1 MGSYATIKHKYLSYY
16 SFSADLFYM
25 SKLPNFTQS
34 LTQLI
39 ACSSISSTQP
49 SWDQG
54 NLKVIQLLAT
64 WFEQLG
70 FNINIQKV
78 PNTTNKYNL
87 LAKLGSGEGGLLLA
101 GHSDTVPFD
110 ESRWQ
115 SDPMSVI
122 NKDDKFYG
130 LGTCDMKGFFAFI
143 LQVCKGIDLKTLQKP
158 LYVLATAD
166 EETTMAGARFFGQN
180 QVIKPDVAIIGEPTN
195 LVPVVMH
202 KGHMSH
208 RISVQGQPGHS
219 SKPELGVNAIEI
231 MYEVIGALMNLKQ
244 KFNTNFKNAAFDV
257 PAPTLNMGAI
267 KGGDNANRI
276 CGHCDLDID
285 LRSLPGMSDDEIL
298 HWLSEAL
305 KPLAEKY
312 PARIHFEE
320 LHPSSPSFEQDKHS
334 TDDNCIISLAEE
346 ISGHTCCAVNYAT
359 EAPYIQQL
367 GCQTIVL
374 GPGSI
379 NQAHQPNE
387 FLAHSEI
394 DKTNTLLMS
403 MIQHYCLNK

>member
-1 MGSYATIKHKYLSYY
+1 
-16 SFSADLFYM
+16 M
-25 SKLPNFTQS
+25 SQLPNFTQS

-54 NLKVIQLLAT
+54 NIEVIQLLAT

-70 FNINIQKV
+70 FDINIQKV

-115 SDPMSVI
+115 SDPMNVI
-122 NKDDKFYG
+122 DKDEKFYG

-143 LQVCKGIDLKTLQKP
+143 LQVCKSIDVKKLKKP

-166 EETTMAGARFFGQN
+166 EETTMAGARFFGQT
-180 QVIKPDVAIIGEPTN
+180 QDIKPDVAIIGEPTN
-195 LVPVVMH
+195 LVPVIMH

-208 RISVQGQPGHS
+208 RISVQGQSGHS
-219 SKPELGVNAIEI
+219 SKPALGVNAIEI
-231 MYEVIGALMNLKQ
+231 MYEVIGALIDLKE
-244 KFNTNFKNAAFDV
+244 KFNLNFKNEAFDV

-267 KGGDNANRI
+267 RGGDNSNRI

-285 LRSLPGMSDDEIL
+285 LRSLPGMSDDEL
-298 HWLSEAL
+298 LQWLSDAL

-312 PARIHFEE
+312 PARITFDE
-320 LHPSSPSFEQDKHS
+320 LHPSSPSFEQNKS
-334 TDDNCIISLAEE
+334 PTDDNCIVSIAEE

-394 DKTNTLLMS
+394 DKTDKLLMS
-403 MIQHYCLNK
+403 MIQHYCLR

>member
-1 MGSYATIKHKYLSYY
+1 
-16 SFSADLFYM
+16 M
-25 SKLPNFTQS
+25 SQLPNFSQA

-39 ACSSISSTQP
+39 ACPSISSTQP

-70 FNINIQKV
+70 FNVNIQKV
-78 PNTTNKYNL
+78 PESRNKYNL
-87 LAKLGSGEGGLLLA
+87 LAKLGDGEGGLLLA

-110 ESRWQ
+110 ENRWQ
-115 SDPMSVI
+115 SDPMGVVD
-122 NKDDKFYG
+122 KDDRFYG

-143 LQVCKGIDLKTLQKP
+143 LQACKGLSAKQLTKP
-158 LYVLATAD
+158 LYILATAD
-166 EETTMAGARFFGQN
+166 EETTMAGARFFAQS
-180 QVIKPDVAIIGEPTN
+180 QAIKPDVAIIGEPTN

-208 RISVQGQPGHS
+208 RISVQGQSGHS
-219 SKPELGVNAIEI
+219 SKPNMGVNAIEI
-231 MYEVIGALMNLKQ
+231 MYQVIGELISLKEKLNL
-244 KFNTNFKNAAFDV
+244 NYHNEAFDV

-285 LRSLPGMSDDEIL
+285 LRSLPGMSDDDLL
-298 HWLSEAL
+298 HWLSETL

-312 PARIHFEE
+312 PGRISFEE
-320 LHPSSPSFEQDKHS
+320 LHPSSPSFEQNKCSDEEKCLVS
-334 TDDNCIISLAEE
+334 IAEE
-346 ISGHTCCAVNYAT
+346 ISGHLCCAVNYAT
-359 EAPYIQQL
+359 EAPFLQEL

-379 NQAHQPNE
+379 DQAHQPNE

-394 DKTNTLLMS
+394 SKTDKLLVA
-403 MIQHYCLNK
+403 MIQHYCLS

>member
-1 MGSYATIKHKYLSYY
+1 
-16 SFSADLFYM
+16 M
-25 SKLPNFTQS
+25 SQLPNFTQS

-39 ACSSISSTQP
+39 ACPSISSTQA

-54 NLKVIQLLAT
+54 NLAVIQLLAT

-70 FNINIQKV
+70 FSIDIQKV
-78 PNTTNKYNL
+78 PGAHKGSDNKYNL

-115 SDPMSVI
+115 SDPMGVI
-122 NKDDKFYG
+122 EKDNKFFG

-143 LQVCKGIDLKTLQKP
+143 LQACKGLNAKQLKKP
-158 LYVLATAD
+158 LYILATAD
-166 EETTMAGARFFGQN
+166 EETTMAGARFFAQS
-180 QVIKPDVAIIGEPTN
+180 QAVKPDVAIIGEPTN
-195 LVPVVMH
+195 LVPVIMH

-208 RISVQGQPGHS
+208 RISVQGQSGHS
-219 SKPELGVNAIEI
+219 SKPNLGVNAIEI
-231 MYEVIGALMNLKQ
+231 MYQVIGELISLKE
-244 KFNTNFKNAAFDV
+244 KFNLNYKNDAFDV

-285 LRSLPGMSDDEIL
+285 MRSLPGLSDDEL
-298 HWLSEAL
+298 LRWLSDAL

-312 PARIHFEE
+312 PGRISFEE
-320 LHPSSPSFEQDKHS
+320 LHPSSPSFEQRKHTNNKECFVS
-334 TDDNCIISLAEE
+334 IAEE
-346 ISGHTCCAVNYAT
+346 ISGHACCAVNYAT
-359 EAPYIQQL
+359 EAPFIQQL

-379 NQAHQPNE
+379 DQAHQPNE
-387 FLAHSEI
+387 FLDHSEI
-394 DKTNTLLMS
+394 EKTETLLIA
-403 MIQHYCLNK
+403 MIQRYCL

>member
-1 MGSYATIKHKYLSYY
+1 
-16 SFSADLFYM
+16 M
-25 SKLPNFTQS
+25 SSLPNFTQS

-39 ACSSISSTQP
+39 ACPSISSTQP

-54 NLKVIQLLAT
+54 NLEVIQLLAT

-70 FNINIQKV
+70 FSIDIQKV
-78 PNTTNKYNL
+78 PGSHKGCDNKYNL

-110 ESRWQ
+110 ESRWL
-115 SDPMSVI
+115 SDPMGVVD
-122 NKDDKFYG
+122 KDEKFYG

-143 LQVCKGIDLKTLQKP
+143 LQACKGLNAKQLKKP

-166 EETTMAGARFFGQN
+166 EETTMAGARFFTQS
-180 QVIKPDVAIIGEPTN
+180 QAVKPDVAIIGEPTN
-195 LVPVVMH
+195 LVPVMMH

-208 RISVQGQPGHS
+208 RISVQGQSGHS
-219 SKPELGVNAIEI
+219 SKPSLGVNAIEI
-231 MYEVIGALMNLKQ
+231 MYQVIGELINLQK
-244 KFNTNFKNAAFDV
+244 KFNLNYQNDAFDV

-276 CGHCDLDID
+276 CGHCDLDVD
-285 LRSLPGMSDDEIL
+285 FRSLPGMSDDELL
-298 HWLSEAL
+298 HWISETL

-312 PARIHFEE
+312 PGRISFEE
-320 LHPSSPSFEQDKHS
+320 LHPSSPSFEQEKSSHG
-334 TDDNCIISLAEE
+334 DNECFVSIAEE
-346 ISGHTCCAVNYAT
+346 ISGHSCCAVNYAT
-359 EAPYIQQL
+359 EAPFIQQL

-394 DKTNTLLMS
+394 DKTDKLLVT
-403 MIQHYCLNK
+403 MIQRYCLT

>member
-1 MGSYATIKHKYLSYY
+1 MKN
-16 SFSADLFYM
+16 
-25 SKLPNFTQS
+25 LPNFVES

-39 ACSSISSTQP
+39 ASPSISSTQE

-54 NLKVIQLLAT
+54 NQAIIQLLAT

-70 FNINIQKV
+70 FSISIQAV
-78 PNTTNKYNL
+78 PHTRNKFNL

-110 ESRWQ
+110 ENRWH
-115 SDPMSVI
+115 SDPLKVT
-122 NKDDKFYG
+122 NKDDKFFG

-143 LQVCKGIDLKTLQKP
+143 LQVCKTLDGKKLKKP
-158 LYVLATAD
+158 LYILATAD
-166 EETTMAGARFFGQN
+166 EETTMAGARFFAQH
-180 QVIKPDVAIIGEPTN
+180 QEIKPDVAIIGEPTS

-208 RISVQGQPGHS
+208 RITIEGQSGHS
-219 SKPELGVNAIEI
+219 SKPSLGVNAIEI
-231 MYEVIGALMNLKQ
+231 MYQVIGQLLTLKEQ
-244 KFNTNFKNAAFDV
+244 LAINYQNSSFDV
-257 PAPTLNMGAI
+257 TTPTLNLGAI

-276 CGHCDLDID
+276 CGHCELDID
-285 LRSLPGMSDDEIL
+285 MRALPGMSDTDLIQL
-298 HWLSEAL
+298 LGDAI
-305 KPLAEKY
+305 KPVAEKY
-312 PARIHFEE
+312 PGRIRFIE
-320 LHPSSPSFEQDKHS
+320 LHPSCPSFEQQKPS
-334 TDDNCIISLAEE
+334 ELVSLAEE
-346 ISGHTCCAVNYAT
+346 ISGHSCCAVNYAT
-359 EAPYIQQL
+359 EAPFIQQL

-394 DKTNTLLMS
+394 QQTEKILST
-403 MIQHYCLNK
+403 MINKYCY

>member
-1 MGSYATIKHKYLSYY
+1 
-16 SFSADLFYM
+16 M

-39 ACSSISSTQP
+39 GSSSISSTQP

-54 NLKVIQLLAT
+54 NLEVIQLLGT

-70 FNINIQKV
+70 FTINIQQV
-78 PNTTNKYNL
+78 PGATNKYNL

-110 ESRWQ
+110 ETRWQ
-115 SDPMSVI
+115 SDPLNVMD
-122 NKDDKFYG
+122 KDDKFYG

-143 LQVCKGIDLKTLQKP
+143 LQACKGLNAKSLKKP
-158 LYVLATAD
+158 LYILATAD
-166 EETTMAGARFFGQN
+166 EETTMAGARFFAQS
-180 QVIKPDVAIIGEPTN
+180 QEIKPDVAIIGEPTS

-208 RISVQGQPGHS
+208 RISVQGQSGHS
-219 SKPELGVNAIEI
+219 SKPNLGVNAIEI
-231 MYEVIGALMNLKQ
+231 MHEVIGALIELKE
-244 KFNTNFKNAAFDV
+244 KFNLNYNNEAFDV

-276 CGHCDLDID
+276 CGHCVLDLD
-285 LRSLPGMSDDEIL
+285 LRSLPGMTDDELL
-298 HWLSEAL
+298 HWLSESL

-312 PARIHFEE
+312 PARISFEE
-320 LHPSSPSFEQDKHS
+320 LHPSSPSFEQDKS
-334 TDDNCIISLAEE
+334 SDKSECLVNIAEE

-359 EAPYIQQL
+359 EAPFIQQL

-379 NQAHQPNE
+379 DQAHQPNE

-394 DKTNTLLMS
+394 DKTDRILIA
-403 MIQHYCLNK
+403 MIQRYCL

>member
-1 MGSYATIKHKYLSYY
+1 
-16 SFSADLFYM
+16 M
-25 SKLPNFTQS
+25 SQLPNFTQS

-39 ACSSISSTQP
+39 ACPSISSTQP

-54 NLKVIQLLAT
+54 NLGVIQLLAT

-70 FNINIQKV
+70 FHIDIQKV
-78 PNTTNKYNL
+78 PSAHKGGDNKYNL

-115 SDPMSVI
+115 SDPMGVI
-122 NKDDKFYG
+122 DKDDKFYG

-143 LQVCKGIDLKTLQKP
+143 LQACKRLDAKNLKKP
-158 LYVLATAD
+158 LYILATAD
-166 EETTMAGARFFGQN
+166 EETTMAGARFFAQS
-180 QVIKPDVAIIGEPTN
+180 QAAKPDVAIIGEPTN
-195 LVPVVMH
+195 LVPVIMH

-208 RISVQGQPGHS
+208 RISVQGQSGHS
-219 SKPELGVNAIEI
+219 SKPNLGVNAIEI
-231 MYEVIGALMNLKQ
+231 MYQVIGELIDLKE
-244 KFNTNFKNAAFDV
+244 KFKLNYKNESFDV
-257 PAPTLNMGAI
+257 PAPTLNLGAI

-285 LRSLPGMSDDEIL
+285 LRSLPGMSDDELL

-312 PARIHFEE
+312 PARISFEE
-320 LHPSSPSFEQDKHS
+320 LHPSSPSFEQEKCS
-334 TDDNCIISLAEE
+334 TNDECFVSIAEE
-346 ISGHTCCAVNYAT
+346 ISGHKCCAVNYAT
-359 EAPYIQQL
+359 EAPFIQEL

-379 NQAHQPNE
+379 DQAHQPNE
-387 FLAHSEI
+387 FLAHNEI
-394 DKTNTLLMS
+394 EKTDKLLLE
-403 MIQHYCLNK
+403 MIQRYCLNA

>member
-1 MGSYATIKHKYLSYY
+1 
-16 SFSADLFYM
+16 M
-25 SKLPNFTQS
+25 SLPNFTQS

-39 ACSSISSTQP
+39 ACPSISSTQS

-54 NLKVIQLLAT
+54 NLEVIQLLAT

-70 FNINIQKV
+70 FDVKV
-78 PNTTNKYNL
+78 QLVPETRNKFNL

-110 ESRWQ
+110 ENRWH
-115 SDPMSVI
+115 SDPMNIVD
-122 NKDDKFYG
+122 KDDKFYG

-143 LQVCKGIDLKTLQKP
+143 LQACKGLTAKQLKKP

-166 EETTMAGARFFGQN
+166 EETTMAGARFFAQS
-180 QVIKPDVAIIGEPTN
+180 QDIKPDVAIIGEPTN
-195 LVPVVMH
+195 LVPVIMH

-208 RISVQGQPGHS
+208 RISVQGQSGHS
-219 SKPELGVNAIEI
+219 SKPSLGVNAIEI
-231 MYEVIGALMNLKQ
+231 MHKVIGELISLNE
-244 KFNTNFKNAAFDV
+244 KFIENYNNDAFDV

-267 KGGDNANRI
+267 SGGDNANRI
-276 CGHCDLDID
+276 CGHCQLDID
-285 LRSLPGMSDDEIL
+285 LRSLPGMTDSELIN
-298 HWLSEAL
+298 WLSEAL
-305 KPLAEKY
+305 KTVAEQY
-312 PARIHFEE
+312 PGRITFEE
-320 LHPSSPSFEQDKHS
+320 LHPSSPSFEQTKPS
-334 TDDNCIISLAEE
+334 TLIDIAEE
-346 ISGHTCCAVNYAT
+346 ISGHRCCAVNYAT
-359 EAPYIQQL
+359 EAPFIQQL

-394 DKTNTLLMS
+394 EKTDNLLLS
-403 MIQHYCLNK
+403 MISHYCLKS

>member
-1 MGSYATIKHKYLSYY
+1 
-16 SFSADLFYM
+16 M
-25 SKLPNFTQS
+25 STLPNFSQA

-39 ACSSISSTQP
+39 ASPSISSTQP

-70 FNINIQKV
+70 FSIDIQQV
-78 PNTTNKYNL
+78 PSPHQSSANKYNL

-110 ESRWQ
+110 EKRWQ
-115 SDPMSVI
+115 SDPMGLVD
-122 NKDDKFYG
+122 KDDKFYG

-143 LQVCKGIDLKTLQKP
+143 LQACKGLDVKHMKKP

-166 EETTMAGARFFGQN
+166 EETTMAGARFFSQS
-180 QVIKPDVAIIGEPTN
+180 QAVKPDVAIIGEPTN

-208 RISVQGQPGHS
+208 RISVEGQSGHS
-219 SKPELGVNAIEI
+219 SKPNLGVNAIEI
-231 MYEVIGALMNLKQ
+231 MYQIIGELISLKE
-244 KFNTNFKNAAFDV
+244 KFNLNYNNEAFDV

-285 LRSLPGMSDDEIL
+285 LRSLPGMSDDELL
-298 HWLSEAL
+298 HWLSETL
-305 KPLAEKY
+305 KPLAEKH
-312 PARIHFEE
+312 PGRISFEE
-320 LHPSSPSFEQDKHS
+320 LHPSSPSFEQEKNAH
-334 TDDNCIISLAEE
+334 DNQCLVSIAEE
-346 ISGHTCCAVNYAT
+346 ISGHSCCAVNYAT
-359 EAPYIQQL
+359 EAPFIQQL

-379 NQAHQPNE
+379 DQAHQPNE

-394 DKTNTLLMS
+394 DKTNVLLVN
-403 MIQHYCLNK
+403 MIQRYCLN